1 MCHYTIRRCCQC
13 GSYLEVIPKICTQN
27 KNGFCSK
34 DRTNDGH
41 IDDCGVNEVMCT
53 ANVPLPFIACL
64 YSDGN
69 VHGIYALHKVQELLA
84 LCPSCSLGQFMG
96 QRTIDLGGFLFH
108 LDFERGPWERPLRV
122 CQGRYTVGHCQD
134 KKCHQAK
141 CTDCELTGTCG
152 HHGPLQDFKPF
163 VDYRQSMSSLL
174 MMHTW
179 FLDEPDKCH
188 RSIRKIYSEF
198 PTPQPELPP
207 ALIPCPPELMASIET
222 ISGSAQSL
230 VTNADSLNPRI
241 LAESAIVPPEPAP
254 HTPPGSTGTP
264 RAADLSEPF
273 GQPPICLQQPQS
285 ELVQQGSVPQTT
297 QPQADSTDLRGLDS
311 LPESTMQ
318 PPQIPYP
325 TPPTPTIRMLESMSC
340 KSEWKMSVNY
350 TQAPQ
355 LSSLPNSNKTFG
367 NTAGAVQAFPEPV
380 WPAQHQTD
388 FRTLEQHSGLETS
401 NQNPFSTTGTAEAS
415 FGYPS
420 DLFADALGS
429 HMGFGQV
436 SNQPHSI
443 VDDLFG
449 IGNNFEQVDTQMPS
463 FSGVGICWDSGFPEL
478 DAKVSEDEPTLG
490 RDWEGRRVEGPQGG
504 NGEGQRRELDRLSL
518 FALQKG
524 NLLGQGAPLA
534 MY

>member
-13 GSYLEVIPKICTQN
+13 GIYLEVIPKICTQN

-41 IDDCGVNEVMCT
+41 VDDFGINEVMCIT
-53 ANVPLPFIACL
+53 NVPLPFIACH

-84 LCPSCSLGQFMG
+84 LCPSCSLGQSMG

-108 LDFERGPWERPLRV
+108 LDFEKGPWERPLRI

-141 CTDCELTGTCG
+141 CEDCELTGTCG
-152 HHGPLQDFKPF
+152 HHDLLQDFKPF

-179 FLDEPDKCH
+179 FLDEPDKHH

-198 PTPQPELPP
+198 PTPQPESPP
-207 ALIPCPPELMASIET
+207 ALVPCLPELVASSET
-222 ISGSAQSL
+222 TSPSAQSL
-230 VTNADSLNPRI
+230 VTNAESPSPRI

-254 HTPPGSTGTP
+254 HTPPGSIGTP
-264 RAADLSEPF
+264 CAGGLPEPF
-273 GQPPICLQQPQS
+273 GQPPICLQQLES

-297 QPQADSTDLRGLDS
+297 QFHASATDLGGPDL

-318 PPQIPYP
+318 LPQIPYP
-325 TPPTPTIRMLESMSC
+325 TPPTPTIRMHESMSC
-340 KSEWKMSVNY
+340 QSEWKMSVNY
-350 TQAPQ
+350 TQDSQ
-355 LSSLPNSNKTFG
+355 LPCLPNPNKTFG
-367 NTAGAVQAFPEPV
+367 NTADAAQAFPEPV
-380 WPAQHQTD
+380 WPVQHQSD
-388 FRTLEQHSGLETS
+388 SRALAQRSGLEAC

-415 FGYPS
+415 YGYPS

-429 HMGFGQV
+429 HMDFGQV

-443 VDDLFG
+443 IDDLFG
-449 IGNNFEQVDTQMPS
+449 IGNSFEQVPS
-463 FSGVGICWDSGFPEL
+463 FAGAGICWDNGFPEL
-478 DAKVSEDEPTLG
+478 DRWCEGVLG
-490 RDWEGRRVEGPQGG
+490 
-504 NGEGQRRELDRLSL
+504 
-518 FALQKG
+518 
-524 NLLGQGAPLA
+524 
-534 MY
+534 